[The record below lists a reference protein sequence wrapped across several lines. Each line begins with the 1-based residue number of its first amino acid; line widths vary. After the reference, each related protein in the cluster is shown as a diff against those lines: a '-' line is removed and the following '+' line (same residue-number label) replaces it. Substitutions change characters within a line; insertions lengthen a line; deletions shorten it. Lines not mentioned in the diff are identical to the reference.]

1 MTERMPEHN
10 EVIQESASQEEAFDW
25 RAEYTYAL
33 GLQAFIYGFPYVYM
47 AQVRYMWTTQPRNP
61 KFVPY
66 MAVDHFWHASQVLT
80 AEYQDG
86 GSPNNDTMYSVAW
99 VDVTDEPVILSHPDI
114 PDDRYYTFQMS
125 AMHSD
130 NFGYVGRRTTGNKAG
145 NYAIIGPGWEGQLPE
160 SVTALPPSPTPWVM
174 ILGRTLVDGSDD
186 VPNVQALQKEYRLT
200 PLSLWGTESEV
211 PERRDVMQPFDQK
224 KDPLAPWK
232 TLNAALAENPPPPKH
247 EQLMKQF
254 ATIGIGPGLD
264 VEEQDQVTKEN
275 LVRAAA
281 AGMKLLNENLQ
292 SGWST
297 TTVNGW
303 RFLNRRVG
311 RAGDDFLLRAA
322 WQSLL
327 GIVDNDPEESVYV
340 GGYTDSDGE
349 PLTGANRYEVHFAPG
364 QEPPVDAF
372 WSLTMYSD
380 YNLVPNPIDRYSLGD
395 RSRGLKRDS
404 DGGLTIYVQHD
415 SPGEE
420 KESNW
425 LPAPGGPFNFYMRM
439 YQPRQEVLEAT
450 WAAPPVEKV
459 G

>member
-1 MTERMPEHN
+1 MT
-10 EVIQESASQEEAFDW
+10 QGESKSATATAREEAFDW

-61 KFVPY
+61 EYIPY
-66 MAVDHFWHASQVLT
+66 AAVDHFWNAPHLIDAT
-80 AEYQDG
+80 YQDG
-86 GSPNNDTMYSVAW
+86 GTPNNDTMYSMAW
-99 VDVTDEPVILSHPDI
+99 VDVSDEPVILSHPDI
-114 PDDRYYTFQMS
+114 PDDRYYSFEIS

-130 NFGYVGRRTTGNKAG
+130 NFAYVGRRTTGNKAG

-160 SVTALPPSPTPWVM
+160 GVTALPQSPTPWVM

-186 VPNVQALQKEYRLT
+186 VPNVRKLQEEYRLT

-211 PERRDVMQPFDQK
+211 PERRDVMQPFDQE
-224 KDPLAPWK
+224 KDPLATWK
-232 TLNAALAENPPPPKH
+232 TLNAALAENPPPAKH

-281 AGMKLLNENLQ
+281 AGKQLLEANLE

-303 RFLNRRVG
+303 RFLNRREG

-327 GIVDNDPEESVYV
+327 GIVANDPEEGVYV
-340 GGYTDSDGE
+340 GGYTDGDGE
-349 PLTGANRYEVHFAPG
+349 PLTGANAYVVRFAPG

-372 WSLTMYSD
+372 WSLTMYANK
-380 YNLVPNPIDRYSLGD
+380 NLVPNPIDRYSLGD
-395 RSRGLKRDS
+395 RSKGLKRDS
-404 DGGLTIYVQHD
+404 DGGLTFYIQHD

-425 LPAPGGPFNFYMRM
+425 LPAPEGSFYLFMRM
-439 YQPRQEVLEAT
+439 YQPHQEVIDAT